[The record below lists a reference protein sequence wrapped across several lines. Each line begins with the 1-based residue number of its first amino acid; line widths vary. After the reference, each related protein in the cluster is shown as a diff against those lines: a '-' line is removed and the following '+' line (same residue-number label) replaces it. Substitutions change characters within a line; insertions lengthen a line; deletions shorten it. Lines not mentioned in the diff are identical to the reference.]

1 MLMELRGPY
10 FTTSI
15 IINNIKGLAMI
26 FSKTFVCPVC
36 GKETDAY
43 FYESA
48 MGICECRNCL
58 SSLDFAGEKTRFFGF
73 LYGVTIA
80 MSFILI
86 DLVEKTI
93 YPWFVVNRPVLM
105 VEHKKFTVDLISS
118 VAGLYFTIF
127 FIFLISFFEFNNA
140 TDIRKIVK
148 RKVFKRKTRVAI
160 AAFSVLLLFFA
171 TFVPIYF
178 LIFNT

>member
-1 MLMELRGPY
+1 M
-10 FTTSI
+10 
-15 IINNIKGLAMI
+15 A
-26 FSKTFVCPVC
+26 FSKTFICPVC

-58 SSLDFAGEKTRFFGF
+58 SSLDVEGEKTRFFGF
-73 LYGVTIA
+73 LYGVTVA
-80 MSFILI
+80 MSFIVI

-93 YPWFVVNRPVLM
+93 YPWFVVNRPVLV

-118 VAGLYFTIF
+118 VTGLYFAIF
-127 FIFLISFFEFNNA
+127 FILIISFFEFNSA

-160 AAFSVLLLFFA
+160 AVFSVLLLFVA
-171 TFVPIYF
+171 TFVPVYF
-178 LIFNT
+178 LIFNI